1 MPSTDQDT
9 HTALL
14 IAREQMTAQAT
25 LTALKSILLLNGACG
40 IGLFGFI
47 SNTAGR
53 DILSFTW
60 PLLLFFLASLMAIFA
75 MLMAWNEKA
84 IVVAN
89 MPSDPPHPLKKHLS
103 RFDTELSMLIAT
115 RAFGWLSLFTGAAGF
130 LMAYI
135 AITP

>member
-1 MPSTDQDT
+1 MPSTNQDT

-14 IAREQMTAQAT
+14 IAREQMATQAS

-40 IGLFGFI
+40 IALFGFI
-47 SNTAGR
+47 SNTDGC
-53 DILSFTW
+53 DILSFTL
-60 PLLLFFLASLMAIFA
+60 PLFLFFLASLMAIMG

-89 MPSDPPHPLKKHLS
+89 MPSDPPHPLKKRLS
-103 RFDTELSMLIAT
+103 RFDTELPMLIAT
-115 RAFGWLSLFTGAAGF
+115 RTFGWASLVTGAAGF
-130 LMAYI
+130 LMAYS

>member
-1 MPSTDQDT
+1 MPTINEDT

-14 IAREQMTAQAT
+14 IAREQMAAQAS

-47 SNTAGR
+47 SNTDGR

-60 PLLLFFLASLMAIFA
+60 PLLFFFLASLMAIFA

-103 RFDTELSMLIAT
+103 RFDTELFTIRAT
-115 RAFGWLSLFTGAAGF
+115 RTFGRASLVTGAAGF